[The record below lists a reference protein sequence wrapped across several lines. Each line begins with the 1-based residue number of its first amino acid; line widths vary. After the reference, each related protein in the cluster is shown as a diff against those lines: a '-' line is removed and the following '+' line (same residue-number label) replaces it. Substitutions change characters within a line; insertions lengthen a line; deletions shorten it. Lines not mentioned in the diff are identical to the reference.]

1 MGRDTSTGGGSAASA
16 GAAAL
21 IPRAVSAI
29 LARIER
35 NHRAMSTKP
44 SRFPLVWRILAGFL
58 LGIALGLAASRL
70 PPETSN
76 RLVEIATPFGAVLV
90 SMLKMVVYPIIFF
103 SLVLGAASMPL
114 RSSGSPANYRKYLL
128 YISGGCV
135 IDSLTCLIYNDRLT
149 VNDILEYDLHSR
161 KRCIDTAVGS
171 VIQVHLLYVL

>member
-1 MGRDTSTGGGSAASA
+1 MNFY
-16 GAAAL
+16 L
-21 IPRAVSAI
+21 IA
-29 LARIER
+29 
-35 NHRAMSTKP
+35 H
-44 SRFPLVWRILAGFL
+44 
-58 LGIALGLAASRL
+58 LGHQ
-70 PPETSN
+70 
-76 RLVEIATPFGAVLV
+76 
-90 SMLKMVVYPIIFF
+90 SMLPQARLHQKGRRSGTAHSSGWYTPPCV
-103 SLVLGAASMPL
+103 MPL